1 MNIEIF
7 ATIIYLIIGAVLSV
21 YWFHRDYKEEYSLLG
36 EYAISE
42 IACLFL
48 IGMTV
53 FWPIIL
59 FMEVI
64 GKGFAKKSS

>member
-1 MNIEIF
+1 MNMEIF
-7 ATIIYLIIGAVLSV
+7 ATIIYLIIGAVLSA
-21 YWFHRDYKEEYSLLG
+21 YWFHRDYKEEYHLLG

-48 IGMTV
+48 VGMTV

-59 FMEVI
+59 IMEVI
-64 GKGFAKKSS
+64 EKCFTKKSS